1 VNYLIDTCI
10 ISEFVKKIP
19 NSEVVQWFNQQQI
32 EQLYLSSVTIAEI
45 KKGIYKIQDSQPE
58 RYQRLSLWLKTTE
71 VEFSSRILP
80 INNDVLDNWA
90 KICAKAELNG
100 KKLAVMDS
108 LIAATAYHHELILV
122 TRNVDDFKMTPI
134 KIINPYLQ
142 T

>member
-1 VNYLIDTCI
+1 M
-10 ISEFVKKIP
+10 SEFVKKIP
-19 NSEVVQWFNQQQI
+19 NAEVGQWFNQQQI
-32 EQLYLSSVTIAEI
+32 EQMYLSSVTIAEI

-108 LIAATAYHHELILV
+108 LIAATADHHKLILV

>member
-58 RYQRLSLWLKTTE
+58 RYQRLALWLKTTE

-108 LIAATAYHHELILV
+108 LIAATADHHKLILV

>member
-80 INNDVLDNWA
+80 VNNDVLDNWA

-108 LIAATAYHHELILV
+108 LIAATADHHKLILV

>member
-1 VNYLIDTCI
+1 MLNMTVELPRKFMTLT
-10 ISEFVKKIP
+10 
-19 NSEVVQWFNQQQI
+19 VVQWFNQQQI
-32 EQLYLSSVTIAEI
+32 EQLYLSIVTIAEI

-58 RYQRLSLWLKTTE
+58 RYQRLLLWLKTTE

-80 INNDVLDNWA
+80 INNDTLDNWA
-90 KICAKAELNG
+90 KICTKAELNG

-108 LIAATAYHHELILV
+108 LIAATAHHHELILV